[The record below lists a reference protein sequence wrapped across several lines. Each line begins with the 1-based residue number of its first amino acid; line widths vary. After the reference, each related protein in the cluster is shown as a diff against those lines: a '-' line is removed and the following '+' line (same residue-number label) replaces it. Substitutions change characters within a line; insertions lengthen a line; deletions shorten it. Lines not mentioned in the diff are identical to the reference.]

1 MAKTVV
7 SAETGNLRHITAV
20 DVSEL
25 AHFID
30 MKESENGA
38 KIEAISVRM
47 KLCKKT
53 GGIEERCT

>member
-1 MAKTVV
+1 M
-7 SAETGNLRHITAV
+7 TAV

-30 MKESENGA
+30 MRESENGA